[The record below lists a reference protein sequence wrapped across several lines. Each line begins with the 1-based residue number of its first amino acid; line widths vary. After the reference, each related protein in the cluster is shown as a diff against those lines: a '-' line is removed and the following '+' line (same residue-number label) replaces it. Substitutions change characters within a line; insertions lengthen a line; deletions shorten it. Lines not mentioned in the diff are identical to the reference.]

1 VGDTLQET
9 AGVLSKLAHSYAIH
23 VLHRSTWDLA

>member
-1 VGDTLQET
+1 VGDTLQVT